1 MKLVKEKRKADPTIP
16 VVAMSDIAFL
26 LIIFFLVTTNF
37 MKESHIRLK
46 LPKAEAA
53 EKEEKV
59 QNSVSVDENG
69 VTWLNGVET
78 ESLKLDLANLLGAKQ
93 GEHRK
98 VFLKCHRDLTYSD
111 YMPVIQEINEAGG
124 ILVLKTDEK
133 GKGGK
138 PGKGEPE
145 KTAKDKVSAPPPVE
159 TKPKAE
165 PAPGPAPGP
174 APEPGLDFEP

>member
-1 MKLVKEKRKADPTIP
+1 
-16 VVAMSDIAFL
+16 MSDIAFL

-53 EKEEKV
+53 MKEEKV
-59 QNSVSVDENG
+59 QNSVSVDEDG
-69 VTWLNGVET
+69 VVWLNGEET
-78 ESLKLDLANLLGAKQ
+78 DSLKLDLGNVLGAKQ

-98 VFLKCHRDLTYSD
+98 VFLKCHRDLIYSD

-133 GKGGK
+133 GSSAK
-138 PGKGEPE
+138 PE
-145 KTAKDKVSAPPPVE
+145 KDEPKKEDEEGASAPPPVE

-165 PAPGPAPGP
+165 PEPGPEPVTESGPG
-174 APEPGLDFEP
+174 FEL

>member
-59 QNSVSVDENG
+59 KNSVSVDENG
-69 VTWLNGVET
+69 VIWLNGAET
-78 ESLKLDLANLLGAKQ
+78 ESLKLDLANLLGAKK

-98 VFLKCHRDLTYSD
+98 VFLKCHKELTYSE

-133 GKGGK
+133 GPSGK
-138 PGKGEPE
+138 KE
-145 KTAKDKVSAPPPVE
+145 KDDPKEQEKDEAPAPPPVE

-165 PAPGPAPGP
+165 PEPGP
-174 APEPGLDFEP
+174 APESGLELEP